1 MNETEFLDLLRYYFR
16 NAKTEEVEE
25 ILADYESHFA
35 EGKKR
40 GLSEEEIARELG
52 SPKDIYNS
60 FQSEGVVDEK
70 AKGSPLKSRA
80 LDMAK
85 DAQDKMGKTWDAVS
99 PRLPGAAEATA
110 RMTARL
116 LTAAGIIMAI
126 VVLAAAGLVIGLFST
141 NLVPFHGMAPLPR
154 FSFLTLA
161 SIGSFGIF
169 TALSIYLIAREGSRA
184 IETSLIGTGHDKGG
198 ETK

>member
-25 ILADYESHFA
+25 ILADYESHFE

-40 GLSEEEIARELG
+40 GLSEEEIAKELG

-85 DAQDKMGKTWDAVS
+85 DAQDKRKNLGCRKS
-99 PRLPGAAEATA
+99 PAPRSCRSHSPHDRPPSYGSRYHHGHRGPGGCGAGDRPLLHQSGSLPRNDSAAP
-110 RMTARL
+110 
-116 LTAAGIIMAI
+116 
-126 VVLAAAGLVIGLFST
+126 VQFPHPGLHRKLRYLYG
-141 NLVPFHGMAPLPR
+141 PFHLPYR
-154 FSFLTLA
+154 Q
-161 SIGSFGIF
+161 G
-169 TALSIYLIAREGSRA
+169 REP
-184 IETSLIGTGHDKGG
+184 GH
-198 ETK
+198 

>member
-25 ILADYESHFA
+25 ILADYESHFE

-85 DAQDKMGKTWDAVS
+85 DAQNKMGKTWDAVS

-116 LTAAGIIMAI
+116 LTAAGIIMTSPGRCRTGHRP
-126 VVLAAAGLVIGLFST
+126 LLHQSGSFPWHGAAAPVQFPHPGLHRKLRYLYS
-141 NLVPFHGMAPLPR
+141 PFHLPYR
-154 FSFLTLA
+154 Q
-161 SIGSFGIF
+161 G
-169 TALSIYLIAREGSRA
+169 REP
-184 IETSLIGTGHDKGG
+184 GHRNKPDRHRP
-198 ETK
+198 

>member
-25 ILADYESHFA
+25 ILADYESHFE

-99 PRLPGAAEATA
+99 PAPRSCRSHSPHDCPPSHSSRHHHGHRGPGRCGAGDRPLLHQSGSFPRHDSAAP
-110 RMTARL
+110 
-116 LTAAGIIMAI
+116 
-126 VVLAAAGLVIGLFST
+126 VQFPYPGLHRKLWYLYS
-141 NLVPFHGMAPLPR
+141 PFHLPYR
-154 FSFLTLA
+154 Q
-161 SIGSFGIF
+161 G
-169 TALSIYLIAREGSRA
+169 REP
-184 IETSLIGTGHDKGG
+184 GH
-198 ETK
+198 

>member
-25 ILADYESHFA
+25 ILADYESHFE

-141 NLVPFHGMAPLPR
+141 FAQQAASTYLSVSAPWWVYAVIAVATP
-154 FSFLTLA
+154 A
-161 SIGSFGIF
+161 S
-169 TALSIYLIAREGSRA
+169 L
-184 IETSLIGTGHDKGG
+184 ETEVHYA
-198 ETK
+198 

>member
-25 ILADYESHFA
+25 ILADYESHFE

-126 VVLAAAGLVIGLFST
+126 VVLAAGHRPLLHQSGSLPRHDPAAPVQFPYPGLHRKLRYLYS
-141 NLVPFHGMAPLPR
+141 PFHLPYR
-154 FSFLTLA
+154 Q
-161 SIGSFGIF
+161 G
-169 TALSIYLIAREGSRA
+169 REP
-184 IETSLIGTGHDKGG
+184 GHRSEPDRHRP
-198 ETK
+198 